1 MTWPDEF
8 GRLNAVLLAILL
20 RFTFQGAYCQ
30 LVVSPAGPTL
40 VNALAGR
47 NVTLAV
53 SFSGATDPAVTWSMA
68 SLPVVTWAI
77 NSSAAPDIADNR
89 EKVLRIETDGSLSF
103 VNVPLEYTSNY
114 TIEMTKSGLGTSST
128 TFTLKVFDMIQDV
141 ILKAQSGS
149 AQEGSDRFTLQYS
162 VPQGVVERQTWFFSG
177 MEIKSNSRYLVEE
190 GSLVILGLN
199 RSDTGQYTVLL
210 TNPFSS
216 VTADTNVTVLY
227 GPDEPILEARPARPF
242 YVKGDS
248 LSVSCQADGFP
259 PPTVEWVFG
268 SQTLSDLPEGVLN
281 LTDVQTSQG
290 GVYTCMLLNGETRE
304 KSQKS
309 IIINVYERPSGDP
322 TCSVQSVNNVDL
334 QYLCR
339 WSWGSPQAQ
348 LSFPALSNTSSGA
361 GNLSLTV
368 TASHN
373 LAGKT
378 VTCMAD
384 HPVELNNCS
393 ITAGSPRMFLPA
405 VRTTVDSD
413 GKIVVTIHCVSE
425 ASPQAVVSWYN
436 GSEAVTSTTP
446 YQISRDTTQLEIRDY
461 NVSNFLLQNYTCICR
476 NSLGSQRRE
485 IQLRGPSISDSSL
498 FANHN
503 GTIVTLT
510 WEVPPTSIITGFDIQ
525 MKGPHSLSRNRNGT
539 QTRGSSNR
547 FHTIQQKPG
556 AARSADIF
564 NLDPKLRYSFR
575 VIPKAR
581 MTEGQPSEVQKIGPG
596 EGLSGSAIAGL
607 AAGIPCGLLFL
618 VLLGGFIY
626 FCVYFNKN
634 KSRQARYPKSRAVEK
649 AVTTPTETTPHNLLT
664 GGLKSPPD
672 YNGLLQTPSE
682 RSVALP
688 AFVPPPPV
696 RTATTV

>member
-1 MTWPDEF
+1 MTWPDAF
-8 GRLNAVLLAILL
+8 GRLSTVFLAILL

-53 SFSGATDPAVTWSMA
+53 SFSGATDPMVVWSMA
-68 SLPVVTWAI
+68 GLPVVTWAI
-77 NSSAAPDIADNR
+77 NSGTAPGIAASR
-89 EKVLRIETDGSLSF
+89 EKVLRLEPDGSLSF
-103 VNVPLEYTSNY
+103 VNVTLEYTSNY
-114 TIEMTKSGLGTSST
+114 TIKMTKVGLKTSST
-128 TFTLKVFDMIQDV
+128 TFTLNVFDMIQDV

-149 AQEGSDRFTLQYS
+149 ALEGSDRFALQYS
-162 VPQGVVERQTWFFSG
+162 MPQGVVERQTWAFSG
-177 MEIKSNSRYLVEE
+177 AEIKSNSRYLVEE
-190 GSLVILGLN
+190 RGLVILGLN
-199 RSDTGQYTVLL
+199 RSDTGRYTVLL

-242 YVKGDS
+242 YLKGDS
-248 LSVSCQADGFP
+248 LSVSWQADGFP

-268 SQTLSDLPEGVLN
+268 SQTLSDFPEGVLN
-281 LTDVQTSQG
+281 LTNVQTSQG
-290 GVYTCMLLNGETRE
+290 GVYTCKLLNGETSAN
-304 KSQKS
+304 SQKS
-309 IIINVYERPSGDP
+309 IVINVYERPSGDP

-368 TASHN
+368 TASRN
-373 LAGKT
+373 LDGKT
-378 VTCMAD
+378 VTCVAD

-413 GKIVVTIHCVSE
+413 GKIVVTIRCVSE

-446 YQISRDTTQLEIRDY
+446 YQISRDTTQLQIRDY
-461 NVSNFLLQNYTCICR
+461 NVSNFLLQNYACICR

-510 WEVPPTSIITGFDIQ
+510 WEIPPTSIVTGFDIQ

-547 FHTIQQKPG
+547 FHTIQRKPG

-575 VIPKAR
+575 VVPKAR
-581 MTEGQPSEVQKIGPG
+581 MTEGQPSEVQRIGPG

-649 AVTTPTETTPHNLLT
+649 AVTTPTEMTPHNLLT

>member
-8 GRLNAVLLAILL
+8 GRLSAVILAILL

-47 NVTLAV
+47 DVTLAV
-53 SFSGATDPAVTWSMA
+53 SFSGATDPAVTWFMA
-68 SLPVVTWAI
+68 GLPVVTWTI
-77 NSSAAPDIADNR
+77 NSGDAPDIADNR
-89 EKVLRIETDGSLSF
+89 EKVLRLETDGSLSF
-103 VNVPLEYTSNY
+103 VNVTLEYTSNY
-114 TIEMTKSGLGTSST
+114 TIEMTKSGLNISST
-128 TFTLKVFDMIQDV
+128 TFTLKVF
-141 ILKAQSGS
+141 
-149 AQEGSDRFTLQYS
+149 
-162 VPQGVVERQTWFFSG
+162 
-177 MEIKSNSRYLVEE
+177 
-190 GSLVILGLN
+190 
-199 RSDTGQYTVLL
+199 
-210 TNPFSS
+210 
-216 VTADTNVTVLY
+216 
-227 GPDEPILEARPARPF
+227 
-242 YVKGDS
+242 
-248 LSVSCQADGFP
+248 
-259 PPTVEWVFG
+259 
-268 SQTLSDLPEGVLN
+268 GVLN
-281 LTDVQTSQG
+281 LTNVQTSQG
-290 GVYTCMLLNGETRE
+290 GVYTCKLLNGETSE
-304 KSQKS
+304 NSQKS
-309 IIINVYERPSGDP
+309 IVINVYERPSGGP

-339 WSWGSPQAQ
+339 WSWGSPQVQ
-348 LSFPALSNTSSGA
+348 LSFPALSNTSSGT

-368 TASHN
+368 TASQN
-373 LAGKT
+373 LDGKT
-378 VTCMAD
+378 VTCMAY
-384 HPVELNNCS
+384 HPVELINCS

-413 GKIVVTIHCVSE
+413 GKIVVTIRCVSE

-446 YQISRDTTQLEIRDY
+446 YQISRDTTQLEMRDY
-461 NVSNFLLQNYTCICR
+461 NVGNFLLQNYTCICR

-510 WEVPPTSIITGFDIQ
+510 WEVPPTSIVTGFDIQ

-564 NLDPKLRYSFR
+564 NLDPKLRYSFW

-581 MTEGQPSEVQKIGPG
+581 MTEGQPSEVQRIGPG

-626 FCVYFNKN
+626 FCVYFNK
-634 KSRQARYPKSRAVEK
+634 KKRRQARYPKSRAVEK
-649 AVTTPTETTPHNLLT
+649 AVTTPTETTGTPHSLLT